1 MSTLVTDLVVLPPT
15 AVHEAIAAP
24 STSDSTSPTASTS
37 SAATGGRLVQFTF
50 DMNAGALRRDLCDV
64 LADRMS
70 QTGLDVSWVDNRSG
84 VLGKRRRFTVRG
96 PRPLVQ
102 RLITEIGR
110 DLGWQPGA
118 IALPR

>member
-15 AVHEAIAAP
+15 AVHEVLAAP
-24 STSDSTSPTASTS
+24 STSSTNGSAGATTS
-37 SAATGGRLVQFTF
+37 GRLVQFTF

-84 VLGKRRRFTVRG
+84 VLGRRRRFTVRG
-96 PRPLVQ
+96 PRPMVQ

-118 IALPR
+118 IALPRWPR

>member
-15 AVHEAIAAP
+15 AVHEALAAP
-24 STSDSTSPTASTS
+24 STSTSTPSSPTPSTGT
-37 SAATGGRLVQFTF
+37 AGRLVQFTF

-102 RLITEIGR
+102 RLIAEIGS

-118 IALPR
+118 VALPR

>member
-15 AVHEAIAAP
+15 AASVAAP
-24 STSDSTSPTASTS
+24 
-37 SAATGGRLVQFTF
+37 AAAPAPRERDDRAGRQVQFTF

-64 LADRMS
+64 LAGRMT
-70 QTGLDVSWVDNRSG
+70 QTGLEVSWIDARAG

-96 PRPLVQ
+96 PRELVQ

-118 IALPR
+118 VALPR